1 MDEYMS
7 QRQIVELYNRCVELE
22 AALQP
27 SSEPR
32 RLIEKLRKQLDE
44 ARKEIE
50 RLKTENRQLRALL
63 QESEKKIQ
71 RFRIGS
77 DNQRIIS

>member
-1 MDEYMS
+1 
-7 QRQIVELYNRCVELE
+7 LE
-22 AALQP
+22 AALHP
-27 SSEPR
+27 SSEQR
-32 RLIEKLRKQLDE
+32 QLIEKLRKQLDE
-44 ARKEIE
+44 ARKKIE

>member
-1 MDEYMS
+1 MS

-22 AALQP
+22 AALHP

-32 RLIEKLRKQLDE
+32 QLIEKLRKQLDE
-44 ARKEIE
+44 ARKEIK
-50 RLKTENRQLRALL
+50 RLQDENRQLRALL